1 MTLDS
6 KKTGNCIIVKLPRQI
21 DMVLSAAIERE
32 LQSVFQQEPLC
43 DFIMDLSNVVI
54 LSSSGL
60 RIFITAKRKLRS
72 ANREIVLCGVKD
84 NGIIET
90 FRVSQLLDIFKVFPS
105 EDEALAYLESRPG
118 F

>member
-1 MTLDS
+1 MTLERIKS
-6 KKTGNCIIVKLPRQI
+6 GTSIIVKLPRQI

-32 LQSVFQQEPLC
+32 LQTVFQQEPDC

-72 ANREIVLCGVKD
+72 ANKEIVLCGVKD
-84 NGIIET
+84 DGIIET

-105 EDEALAYLESRPG
+105 EDEALAYLAARPG
-118 F
+118 Y